1 MKNLGILQPGKLGD
15 IIICLP
21 IAKYYFDKGYQIHWP
36 IFNNFVD
43 TFREVINYVNF
54 YPVTNNVYECFYE
67 AKNILNSLDINEL
80 FDIAATFPG
89 SSVTEEY
96 VNCGDGMGLEKFDEF
111 KYRKCNVPFSL
122 KWQLE
127 YNRNFVMEEKVY
139 NENIK
144 ETPYNIASFKHSR
157 GILPVKI
164 ESKYPTIEINENY
177 NIFHWRKTLENA
189 KQIILVDSAMA
200 NFVEQTNISNK
211 KILLRKPGHP
221 IPVFKNDWNIRNI

>member
-89 SSVTEEY
+89 VP
-96 VNCGDGMGLEKFDEF
+96 
-111 KYRKCNVPFSL
+111 YR
-122 KWQLE
+122 
-127 YNRNFVMEEKVY
+127 R
-139 NENIK
+139 
-144 ETPYNIASFKHSR
+144 
-157 GILPVKI
+157 
-164 ESKYPTIEINENY
+164 
-177 NIFHWRKTLENA
+177 
-189 KQIILVDSAMA
+189 
-200 NFVEQTNISNK
+200 
-211 KILLRKPGHP
+211 
-221 IPVFKNDWNIRNI
+221 